1 MYSNNRPL
9 PEDLLTINGIESVIQ
24 LMAKRARG
32 ASRLL
37 KVVIVIVV
45 VAAAGASVFAYEM
58 SAGAPFSTYRTVV
71 QVDYLA
77 MPVGATGAT
86 WGYTIVN
93 AGKVEITS
101 INATLLVGS
110 NAMTQEALSIEPGHG
125 DSGGYSGIA
134 GVQPGGSYPV
144 NFTVLYA
151 NGRTQVITA
160 LVTPFAHEAQ
170 SNVAQATVMGNGL
183 IFVPS
188 FKYATWTFAV
198 RNAGTETIVNATMTF
213 QLYFGVLPFS
223 EISQTTAYN
232 ITPGD
237 VWMHSNG
244 LHLNAKEPSE
254 FSFKANLT
262 ITYANG
268 QTVEVSSPV
277 NYSF

>member
-58 SAGAPFSTYRTVV
+58 SAGAPFSTCRTVV

-170 SNVAQATVMGNGL
+170 AAVIGNSL

-188 FKYATWTFAV
+188 YKYATWTFAIG
-198 RNAGTETIVNATMTF
+198 NAGTETIENATMTF
-213 QLYFGVLPFS
+213 QIYFGGFPGS

-237 VWMHSNG
+237 VWMHSNA
-244 LHLNAKEPSE
+244 LHLSTNKPSAY
-254 FSFKANLT
+254 SFKANLT

>member
-1 MYSNNRPL
+1 MYSNNRTL

-32 ASRLL
+32 ASQLP
-37 KVVIVIVV
+37 KVVIVILV
-45 VAAAGASVFAYEM
+45 VAAAGASVFAYET

-101 INATLLVGS
+101 VNATLLVGS
-110 NAMTQEALSIEPGHG
+110 NAMTQEALSIAPGHN

-170 SNVAQATVMGNGL
+170 SNTAQATVMYNGL

-188 FKYATWTFAV
+188 SKYATWTFAV
-198 RNAGTETIVNATMTF
+198 GNAGTETIVNVTVTV
-213 QLYFGVLPFS
+213 QIYFAGFYGL
-223 EISQTTAYN
+223 EISQASAYN

-244 LHLNAKEPSE
+244 LPLSTNKPSDS
-254 FSFKANLT
+254 SFKANLT

-268 QTVEVSSPV
+268 QTIEVSTPV